1 MNLNYHH
8 LHYFWVVARKGSI
21 VAAAAELRVSQP
33 TISLQLKELE
43 RSLDRK
49 LLERSGRSLSLTA
62 AGHVVYSYAQEIFS
76 LGQAL
81 VDAVEHQPSERA
93 LRLSVGIV
101 DALPKSVVYR
111 LLAPALRLAQPV
123 RLICR
128 EDKGERLLE
137 DLAARRF
144 DVVLSDSPMG
154 TAMQLRGYH
163 HLLGESGVTFFATEA
178 LAERYRR
185 GFPRSLDGAPMLLPT
200 EHTAMRRSLNL
211 WFESLR
217 IHPVVVA
224 EFDDGA
230 TMASF
235 GRAGVGVFPAPSVV
249 AEEVCQEHAVA
260 VVGRSEKLKERFYA
274 ITTEAQLQHPGV
286 AAIQQAELFS

>member
-1 MNLNYHH
+1 MNFNYHH

-21 VAAAAELRVSQP
+21 VAAAAELHVSQP

-49 LLERSGRSLSLTA
+49 LLERSGRSLTLTA

-81 VDAVEHQPSERA
+81 VDAVEHQPAERA

-111 LLAPALRLAQPV
+111 LLAPALRLPQPV

-154 TAMQLRGYH
+154 TAMHLRGYH
-163 HLLGESGVTFFATEA
+163 HLLGESGVTFFATA
-178 LAERYRR
+178 SLAERYRR

-249 AEEVCQEHAVA
+249 AEEVCHEHAVA
-260 VVGRSEKLKERFYA
+260 VVGRSEKLRERFYA

-286 AAIQQAELFS
+286 AAIREAELFS

>member
-1 MNLNYHH
+1 MDLNYHH

-43 RSLDRK
+43 RSLGRK
-49 LLERSGRSLSLTA
+49 LLERSGRSLTLTA
-62 AGHVVYSYAQEIFS
+62 AGHVVYSYAREIFS

-81 VDAVEHQPSERA
+81 VDAVEHQPAERA

-111 LLAPALRLAQPV
+111 LLAPALRLPQPV

-154 TAMQLRGYH
+154 TAMPLRGYH

-185 GFPRSLDGAPMLLPT
+185 GFPRSLDGKPMLLPT

-217 IHPVVVA
+217 IHPAVVA

-235 GRAGVGVFPAPSVV
+235 GRAGAGVFPAPSVV
-249 AEEVCQEHAVA
+249 ADEVCQEHAVA
-260 VVGRSEKLKERFYA
+260 IVGRSEKLRERFYA